1 LRKETGICGHVC
13 SCAFGLRPVLD
24 TSRSL
29 FYAHLTLV
37 HLEDGSERLTAA
49 VEKDHGARKLHAIE
63 LGVVGQVGG
72 CLGDGVRQF
81 ER

>member
-1 LRKETGICGHVC
+1 
-13 SCAFGLRPVLD
+13 VLD

-63 LGVVGQVGG
+63 LGVVRQVGG